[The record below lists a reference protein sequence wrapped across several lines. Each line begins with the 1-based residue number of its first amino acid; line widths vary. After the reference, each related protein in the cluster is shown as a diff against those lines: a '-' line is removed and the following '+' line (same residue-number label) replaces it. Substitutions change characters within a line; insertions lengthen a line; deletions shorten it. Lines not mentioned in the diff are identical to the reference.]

1 MSSYSLG
8 IDVGTTAVKAIL
20 LSENRIVY
28 QTSAAHDLLS
38 PHPGW
43 AEEDAGQWWRN
54 AIRVVRETL
63 AAVPDAREGIRAI
76 GVSGMVPAI
85 VLLDEKGEP
94 LRNSI
99 QQNDARA
106 TGQIERLKREL
117 DQEKLFAATGGFTN
131 QQHALPRLLWVREC
145 EPEIWP
151 RIESVLGSYDY
162 LNYKLT
168 GVRALEI
175 NWAVESGLYDIRK
188 REWIAEQL
196 DLLGLPSDVFP
207 QVKES
212 AERIGVVSEEAAA
225 LTGLAAGT
233 PVIAGSADHIASTLA
248 AGIIDQDELLIK
260 FGGAGDILYCMN
272 EIRPAPELFF
282 DYHVYPGKYLLNGCM
297 ASSGSLV
304 KWYSNELLQ
313 DESPDLFARL
323 DREAEQVPPGSDG
336 LVVLPYFLGEKTPI
350 FDPEARGVLFGLS
363 LAHKREHIFR
373 AILESVI
380 YGFRHHLEVIHG
392 LGYEPKRILATNG
405 GAKSKFWCQIAADVL
420 NAEIRSYPSH
430 PGSALGVAFLAGK
443 SEGVYERWEQIRD
456 FLTDYRDYKPSPH
469 RAAIYD
475 KAYAIYRE
483 LYMRLK
489 PLFASIGKLYD
500 GAAESREE
508 QPK

>member
-8 IDVGTTAVKAIL
+8 IDIGTTAVKAIL
-20 LSENRIVY
+20 LSEDRIVY
-28 QTSAAHDLLS
+28 QTSAAHHLLS
-38 PHPGW
+38 ERHGW
-43 AEEDAGQWWRN
+43 AEEDAGEWWGN
-54 AIRVVRETL
+54 AVKVVRETL
-63 AAVPDAREGIRAI
+63 AAVPDARDGIRAI

-85 VLLDEKGEP
+85 VLLDERGEP

-106 TGQIERLKREL
+106 TEQIERLRREL
-117 DQEKLFAATGGFTN
+117 DQERLFAATGGFTN
-131 QQHALPRLLWVREC
+131 QQHVLPRLLWLREH
-145 EPEIWP
+145 EPRLWP
-151 RIESVLGSYDY
+151 RISAVLGSYDY
-162 LNYKLT
+162 INYKLT
-168 GVRALEI
+168 GALALEI
-175 NWAVESGLYDIRK
+175 NWAVESGMFDIRK
-188 REWIAEQL
+188 REWIGEQL
-196 DLLGLPSDVFP
+196 ELLGLPEGAFP
-207 QVKES
+207 PVKES

-225 LTGLAAGT
+225 TTGLRPGT

-248 AGIIDQDELLIK
+248 AGILEQGELLIK

-313 DESPDLFARL
+313 DDSPDLFARL
-323 DREAEQVPPGSDG
+323 DRDAERVPPGSDG
-336 LVVLPYFLGEKTPI
+336 LIILPYFLGEKTPI

-380 YGFRHHLEVIHG
+380 YGFRHHIEVIHG
-392 LGYEPKRILATNG
+392 LGYEPQRILATNG

-443 SEGVYERWEQIRD
+443 SEGVYGSWEQIRD
-456 FLTDYRDYKPSPH
+456 FLVDYRDFKPDPS
-469 RAAIYD
+469 RAAVYD
-475 KAYAIYRE
+475 KAYAIYRK
-483 LYMRLK
+483 LYAQLK
-489 PLFASIGKLYD
+489 PLFAEV
-500 GAAESREE
+500 GAMYGDSADRQEE
-508 QPK
+508 QPL

>member
-1 MSSYSLG
+1 MSSYALG
-8 IDVGTTAVKAIL
+8 IDIGTTAVKAIL
-20 LSENRIVY
+20 LSEDRIVY

-38 PHPGW
+38 PRHGW
-43 AEEDAGQWWRN
+43 AEEDAGRWWSN
-54 AIRVVRETL
+54 AVRVVRETL
-63 AAVPDAREGIRAI
+63 AAVPDAKDGIRAI

-85 VLLDEKGEP
+85 VLLDDRGEP

-106 TGQIERLKREL
+106 TEQIERLKREL

-131 QQHALPRLLWVREC
+131 QQHVLPRLLWLREH
-145 EPEIWP
+145 EPELWP
-151 RIESVLGSYDY
+151 RIATVLGSYDY
-162 LNYKLT
+162 INYKLT

-175 NWAVESGLYDIRK
+175 NWAVESGLFDIRR
-188 REWIAEQL
+188 REWLGEQL
-196 DLLGLPSDVFP
+196 AMLGLPQAVFP
-207 QVKES
+207 AVKES
-212 AERIGVVSEEAAA
+212 AEVIGGVSAEAAA
-225 LTGLAAGT
+225 MTGLKAGT

-248 AGIIDQDELLIK
+248 AGILDQGELLIK
-260 FGGAGDILYCMN
+260 FGGAGDILYCLN

-323 DREAEQVPPGSDG
+323 DRAAERVPPGSDG
-336 LVVLPYFLGEKTPI
+336 LIVLPYFLGEKTPI
-350 FDPEARGVLFGLS
+350 FDPEARGVLFGMS
-363 LAHKREHIFR
+363 LAHKREHLFR

-380 YGFRHHLEVIHG
+380 YGFRHHIEVIHG

-420 NAEIRSYPSH
+420 NADIRSYPSH

-443 SEGVYERWEQIRD
+443 SAGVYERWEQIRH
-456 FLTDYRDYKPSPH
+456 FLTDYRDFRPDPE
-469 RAAIYD
+469 RAAVYD
-475 KAYAIYRE
+475 KAYAIYRS
-483 LYMRLK
+483 LYTQLK
-489 PLFASIGKLYD
+489 PLFASVGQLYD
-500 GAAESREE
+500 GKATHREE
-508 QPK
+508 LTR